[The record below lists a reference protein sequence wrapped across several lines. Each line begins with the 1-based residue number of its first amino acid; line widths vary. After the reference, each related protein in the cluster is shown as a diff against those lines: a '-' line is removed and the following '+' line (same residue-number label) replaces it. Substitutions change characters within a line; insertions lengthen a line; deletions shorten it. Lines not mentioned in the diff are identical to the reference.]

1 MLDLPDGMMF
11 LMRPVLNGMCKYES
25 LKDGS
30 LELADILW
38 MNTAI
43 RVDNENQY
51 RIQKANMEE

>member
-1 MLDLPDGMMF
+1 MF